1 MKRLTFITVS
11 VSLALI
17 LTGMGMD
24 YFGSRYAADRTS
36 VRVLT
41 GWGET
46 DWYTSVWNDRAY
58 SVIRLGVAVGLV
70 PIVIGLIVPIV
81 IRRRRRLNPR

>member
-1 MKRLTFITVS
+1 MNRLTRILMGI
-11 VSLALI
+11 SLALI
-17 LTGMGMD
+17 IGGMGMD
-24 YFGSRYAADRTS
+24 YYGSRYAADRTS

-58 SVIRLGVAVGLV
+58 SMIKLGVAVGLLPV
-70 PIVIGLIVPIV
+70 GISLI
-81 IRRRRRLNPR
+81 RLRYPRSL